1 METLKQANY
10 AIKTESVKNRTA
22 CSERI
27 KKQSVPPKILKFL
40 QIIGMIFFYVFLI
53 F

>member
-27 KKQSVPPKILKFL
+27 KEHTSVPPKIRKN
-40 QIIGMIFFYVFLI
+40 
-53 F
+53 